1 MAITLKSTREI
12 EIMRRAG
19 RIVSEVLDLMR
30 SEVREGITTAELD
43 RMARELI
50 ESHDARPSFL
60 GHQGFPGSI
69 CASVN
74 EEVVHGIPGP
84 RKLVEGD
91 LFSIDIGVNLEGYHA
106 DSALTL
112 PVGIVSQEASRLM
125 SVTEEAF
132 TRGAMQARAGNRVGD
147 ISAAVEQVANEAG
160 YGIVR
165 ELTGHGIGRSLW
177 EDPSVPNYGRPG
189 TGALLRSG
197 MTIAI
202 EPMFTIGDPTVR
214 FLDDGWTVVT
224 EQGGL
229 SAHYEHT
236 VLITSGNPEL
246 LTR

>member
-1 MAITLKSTREI
+1 MAITLKSSREI

-19 RIVSEVLDLMR
+19 AIVAEVLAEMR
-30 SEVREGITTAELD
+30 ERVRPGVTTAELD
-43 RMARELI
+43 RIAREII
-50 ESHDARPSFL
+50 ESRGASPSFL

-74 EEVVHGIPGP
+74 DEVVHGIPGP
-84 RKLVEGD
+84 RVLNDGD
-91 LFSIDIGVNLEGYHA
+91 LFSIDIGAYLEGYHA

-112 PVGIVSQEASRLM
+112 PVGTVSAQASALVE
-125 SVTEEAF
+125 VTERAF
-132 TRGAMQARAGNRVGD
+132 LAGAEQARAGNRVGD
-147 ISAAVEQVANEAG
+147 ISAAVQQVADEAG
-160 YGIVR
+160 YGTVR

-177 EDPSVPNYGRPG
+177 EDPSIPNFGRAG
-189 TGALLRSG
+189 SGVLLRTG
-197 MTIAI
+197 MTIAV
-202 EPMFTIGDPTVR
+202 EPMLTIGDPAIR

-236 VLITSGNPEL
+236 MVITEHEPKL

>member
-1 MAITLKSTREI
+1 MAITVKSAREI
-12 EIMRRAG
+12 DNMRRAG
-19 RIVSEVLDLMR
+19 RIVAEVLDTMR
-30 SEVREGITTAELD
+30 ERVRPGITTAELD
-43 RMARELI
+43 QIARQI
-50 ESHDARPSFL
+50 IQSHGARPSFL
-60 GHQGFPGSI
+60 GHQGFTASI

-84 RKLVEGD
+84 RVLVDGD
-91 LFSIDIGVNLEGYHA
+91 LFSIDVGAIMDGYHA

-112 PVGIVSQEASRLM
+112 PVGTVSDSALALM
-125 SVTEEAF
+125 RTTEEAF
-132 TRGAMQARAGNRVGD
+132 FAGAALARAGKRVGD
-147 ISAAVEQVANEAG
+147 ISAEVQRVAEAAG

-177 EDPSVPNYGRPG
+177 EDPSIPNYGKAG
-189 TGALLRSG
+189 TGDLLRTG

-202 EPMFTIGDPTVR
+202 EPMLTIGDPAIR

-229 SAHYEHT
+229 AAHYEHT
-236 VLITSGNPEL
+236 VVITDGEPEL